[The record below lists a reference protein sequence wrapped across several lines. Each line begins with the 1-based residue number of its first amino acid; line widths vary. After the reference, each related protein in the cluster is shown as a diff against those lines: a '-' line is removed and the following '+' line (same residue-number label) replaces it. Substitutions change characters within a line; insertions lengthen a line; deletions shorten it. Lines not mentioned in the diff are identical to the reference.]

1 MAPRDLKNNIT
12 VNPVLHSDPADTT
25 AAVGT
30 VQDHRGSKSHT
41 YVIHA
46 GSLVDADATFT
57 ALLEES
63 DASDMTGATAVADA
77 DMLGTEANASFIF
90 SGDNTVKTLG
100 YIGNKRYTR
109 LTITPA
115 ANASAASFSAVCI
128 EQPNV
133 TGTVN

>member
-1 MAPRDLKNNIT
+1 MAPRDLKNNII
-12 VNPVLHSDPADTT
+12 VNPVLHSDPADNT
-25 AAVGT
+25 AAVGAI
-30 VQDHRGSKSHT
+30 QDHRGSKSHT

-63 DASDMTGATAVADA
+63 DNSDMSGAVAVAD
-77 DMLGTEANASFIF
+77 DYLLGTESLASFIF

-100 YIGNKRYTR
+100 YIGYKRYTR

-115 ANASAASFSAVCI
+115 GNASAASFSAVCI

-133 TGTVN
+133 RGTVN

>member
-12 VNPVLHSDPADTT
+12 VNPVLHADGTDNT
-25 AAVGT
+25 AVVGT

-46 GSLVDADATFT
+46 GTLADADATFT

-63 DASDMTGATAVADA
+63 DSSGSGFTAVADA
-77 DMLGTEANASFIF
+77 DMLGTEAGASFQF
-90 SGDNTVKTLG
+90 DGDNTVKLLG
-100 YIGNKRYTR
+100 YIGYKRYTR

-115 ANASAASFSAVCI
+115 ANAGAASFSAVCI
-128 EQPNV
+128 EEPNV
-133 TGTVN
+133 RGTVN

>member
-1 MAPRDLKNNIT
+1 MAPRDLKNNII
-12 VNPVLHSDPADTT
+12 VNPVLHADPTDNT
-25 AAVGT
+25 AAVGV

-63 DASDMTGATAVADA
+63 DASGSGFTAVAD
-77 DMLGTEANASFIF
+77 DYLLGTEVLASFQF
-90 SGDNTVKTLG
+90 DGDNTVKTLG
-100 YIGNKRYTR
+100 YIGYKRYTR

-128 EQPNV
+128 EQPNIR
-133 TGTVN
+133 GTVN

>member
-1 MAPRDLKNNIT
+1 MAPRDLKNNIV
-12 VNPVLHSDPADTT
+12 VNPVLHSDPADNT
-25 AAVGT
+25 AAVGV

-63 DASDMTGATAVADA
+63 DVSGSGFTPVADA
-77 DMLGTEANASFIF
+77 DMLGTEALASFQF
-90 SGDNTVKTLG
+90 DGDNTVKTLG
-100 YIGNKRYTR
+100 YIGYKRYTR

-115 ANASAASFSAVCI
+115 NNTGASSFSAVCI
-128 EQPNV
+128 EQQNV
-133 TGTVN
+133 RGTVN

>member
-1 MAPRDLKNNIT
+1 MAPRDLKNNII
-12 VNPVLHSDPADTT
+12 VNPVLHSDPTDNT
-25 AAVGT
+25 ASVGAI
-30 VQDHRGSKSHT
+30 QDHRGSKSHT

-46 GSLVDADATFT
+46 GTLADADATFT

-63 DASDMTGATAVADA
+63 DASDMSGAVAVDDA
-77 DMLGTEANASFIF
+77 YLLGTESLASFIF

-100 YIGNKRYTR
+100 YIGYKRYTR

-115 ANASAASFSAVCI
+115 ANASAASYSAVCI

-133 TGTVN
+133 RGTVN

>member
-12 VNPVLHSDPADTT
+12 VNPVLHSDPADNT
-25 AAVGT
+25 AAVGI

-46 GSLVDADATFT
+46 GTLADADATFT

-63 DASDMTGATAVADA
+63 DSSGSGFAPVDDA
-77 DMLGTEANASFIF
+77 YLLGTESLASFQF
-90 SGDNTVKTLG
+90 DGDNTTKTLG
-100 YIGNKRYTR
+100 YIGYKRYTR

-115 ANASAASFSAVCI
+115 ANAGAASFSAVCI

-133 TGTVN
+133 RGTVN

>member
-25 AAVGT
+25 AAVGI

-46 GSLVDADATFT
+46 GTLADADATFT

-63 DASDMTGATAVADA
+63 DEAASGFTAVGDDFMLGSEADA
-77 DMLGTEANASFIF
+77 SFVF

-100 YIGNKRYTR
+100 YIGYKRYTR

-115 ANASAASFSAVCI
+115 GNAGAASFSAVCI
-128 EQPNV
+128 EEPNIR
-133 TGTVN
+133 GTVN

>member
-1 MAPRDLKNNIT
+1 MAPRDLKSNII
-12 VNPVLHSDPADTT
+12 VNPVLHADVSDNT
-25 AAVGT
+25 AQVGV

-57 ALLEES
+57 VLLEES
-63 DASDMTGATAVADA
+63 DSSGSGFTAVAD
-77 DMLGTEANASFIF
+77 DFMLGTEAAASFQF
-90 SGDNTVKTLG
+90 DGDNTVKTLG
-100 YIGNKRYTR
+100 YIGYKRYTR

-115 ANASAASFSAVCI
+115 NNTGAASFSAVCV

-133 TGTVN
+133 RGTVN

>member
-12 VNPVLHSDPADTT
+12 VNPVLAADVSDNT
-25 AAVGT
+25 AQVGV

-41 YVIHA
+41 YAVHA
-46 GSLVDADATFT
+46 GVIADADATFT

-63 DASDMTGATAVADA
+63 DASGSGFTPVPDDLL
-77 DMLGTEANASFIF
+77 LGTEANASFQF
-90 SGDNTVKTLG
+90 DGDNTVKTLG
-100 YIGNKRYTR
+100 YIGYKRYTR

-115 ANASAASFSAVCI
+115 NNAGAASFSAVCI

-133 TGTVN
+133 RGTVN

>member
-1 MAPRDLKNNIT
+1 MAPRDLKNNII
-12 VNPVLHSDPADTT
+12 VNPVLHSDPADNT
-25 AAVGT
+25 AAVGV

-63 DASDMTGATAVADA
+63 DLPGSGFTAVDDA
-77 DMLGTEANASFIF
+77 YLLGTEALASFQF
-90 SGDNTVKTLG
+90 DSDNTVKTLG
-100 YIGNKRYTR
+100 YIGYKRYTR

-115 ANASAASFSAVCI
+115 ANAGAASFSAICI

-133 TGTVN
+133 RGTV